1 MLATR
6 PPREKVPERIPEA
19 PKTQQSMSSSLSD
32 VTLGASEDATW
43 PSICLHLWHVS
54 RSIQRTKCHLHKSAL
69 HTAASAAFIPCSFVP
84 SWQIRGTFR
93 IC

>member
-6 PPREKVPERIPEA
+6 PPRKKVPERIPEA
-19 PKTQQSMSSSLSD
+19 PKIQQGMSSSLSGL
-32 VTLGASEDATW
+32 TLGASEDPTW
-43 PSICLHLWHVS
+43 PFICLHLWHVS

-69 HTAASAAFIPCSFVP
+69 HIAASAAFIPCFFVP
-84 SWQIRGTFR
+84 SRQIGGTFR